1 MNRVV
6 IFDDHPS
13 VVDALVRFF
22 VDIKRIDV
30 VGQFTEMSSLLSFL
44 ENQPVDFLISDVLT
58 DEEIGLTVFETLA
71 AKYKDIK
78 VIAYTSIKSD
88 FVHNELKNLGVIA
101 VINKKEKPEV
111 ILDFIFNYEIAPK
124 KRNQFSSYR
133 LTPKEREIAKY
144 LAQGL
149 AAKEIA
155 HFTKTSINT
164 IHNQKNSLLEKFD
177 CVNTTGLVMKL
188 TKLGLIDVI

>member
-1 MNRVV
+1 MNRVA
-6 IFDDHPS
+6 IFDDHPA
-13 VVDALVRFF
+13 VIDALVRYF
-22 VDIKRIDV
+22 VDIKEIDV

-71 AKYKDIK
+71 AKYKDTK

-88 FVHNELKNLGVIA
+88 FVHNELKSLGVIA
-101 VINKKEKPEV
+101 VVNKKEKPEV
-111 ILDFIFNYEIAPK
+111 ILDFILKCEVAPK
-124 KRNQFSSYR
+124 KTNQFNSYS

-155 HFTKTSINT
+155 HFTKTSIHT
-164 IHNQKNSLLEKFD
+164 INNQKNSLLEKFD
-177 CVNTTGLVMKL
+177 CDNTTGLVMKL
-188 TKLGLIDVI
+188 TQLGLIDVI